1 MARQPKAAAAD
12 NEAAEDVK
20 PASPTYE
27 KWRVEPKPKGKG
39 EWELTAI
46 ELKRDNVRIGVE
58 TAELLNE
65 QSHNN
70 KVHYFEKGTISAG
83 GKKII
88 HVN

>member
-1 MARQPKAAAAD
+1 MGRQPKSTTD
-12 NEAAEDVK
+12 NETIEEASK
-20 PASPTYE
+20 PTSPTYE
-27 KWRVEPKPKGKG
+27 KWRVEPKAKGKG

-58 TAELLNE
+58 TAQLLNE

-70 KVHYFEKGTISAG
+70 KVHYFEKGTISTG
-83 GKKII
+83 GKKTI